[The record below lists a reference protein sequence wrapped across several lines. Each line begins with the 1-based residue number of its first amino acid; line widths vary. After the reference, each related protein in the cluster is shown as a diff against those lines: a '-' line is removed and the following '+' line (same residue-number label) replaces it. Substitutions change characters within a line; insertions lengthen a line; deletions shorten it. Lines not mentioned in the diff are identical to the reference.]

1 MSYND
6 NELRLLINCP
16 DQKGIVFEVTKFISE
31 NNGNIIDSQQHSL
44 GLDSRF
50 FMRLVID
57 AKDFKIPLNQIQEK
71 FSTIANKFSMN
82 YKFSYGTKKMAVFV
96 SKYDHCLYDILQ
108 KNRYGDI
115 KVEIPLIISNHGDL
129 EHVAKNFSI
138 PFKHIAIESNK
149 FKTNEEA
156 KAAQEAKILE
166 ILEPMN
172 IDFIVMARYMQI
184 LSANFISH
192 YPYRI
197 INVHHSFLPSFKGA
211 NPYHQAYNKGV
222 KVIGATAHY
231 ATEELDMGPIIAQ
244 DICHVNYKHSVENYI
259 SIGRDI
265 EELVFARA
273 IKAHAEDKI
282 IVYEGRTI
290 VFN

>member
-1 MSYND
+1 MQKK
-6 NELRLLINCP
+6 ELRLLINCP

-57 AKDFKIPLNQIQEK
+57 ASDLSIPLDKVQEK
-71 FSTIANKFSMN
+71 FQPIAEKFSMN
-82 YKFSYGTKKMAVFV
+82 VKFSYAAKNMAIFV

-108 KNRYGDI
+108 KTRYGDI
-115 KVEIPLIISNHGDL
+115 KVEIPIIISNHAEL
-129 EHVAKNFSI
+129 ESVAKSFNV
-138 PFKHIAIESNK
+138 PFKHVPIETSK
-149 FKTNEEA
+149 HASSAEA
-156 KAAQEAKILE
+156 KKNQEQKILE
-166 ILEPMN
+166 ILAPLK

-184 LSANFISH
+184 LTEDFINH

-197 INVHHSFLPSFKGA
+197 INVHHGFLPSFKGA
-211 NPYHQAYNKGV
+211 HPYKQAYDKGV
-222 KVIGATAHY
+222 KIIGATAHY
-231 ATEELDMGPIIAQ
+231 ATADLDMGPIISQ
-244 DICHVNYKHSVENYI
+244 DVSPVNYKHSVEDYV

-265 EELVFARA
+265 EESVFARA
-273 IKAHAEDKI
+273 IKAHADDKI
-282 IVYEGRTI
+282 IVYEERTI

>member
-1 MSYND
+1 MQKK
-6 NELRLLINCP
+6 ELRLLINCP

-57 AKDFKIPLNQIQEK
+57 ASDLLIPLDKVEEK
-71 FSTIANKFSMN
+71 FQAIADKFSMN
-82 YKFSYGTKKMAVFV
+82 FKFSYGTKNMAVLV

-108 KNRYGDI
+108 KTRYGDI
-115 KVEIPLIISNHGDL
+115 DVNIPIIISNHPEL
-129 EHVAKNFSI
+129 EPVAKSFNV
-138 PFKHIAIESNK
+138 PFKHVAIETNK
-149 FKTNEEA
+149 YGSSAEA
-156 KAAQEAKILE
+156 KKVQEQKILE
-166 ILEPMN
+166 ILAPMK

-184 LSANFISH
+184 LTEDFINH

-197 INVHHSFLPSFKGA
+197 INVHHGFLPSFKGA
-211 NPYHQAYNKGV
+211 HPYKQAYDKGV
-222 KVIGATAHY
+222 KIIGATAHY
-231 ATEELDMGPIIAQ
+231 ATADLDMGPIISQ
-244 DICHVNYKHSVENYI
+244 DVSPVNYKHSVEDYV

-265 EELVFARA
+265 EESVFARA
-273 IKAHAEDKI
+273 IKAHADDKI
-282 IVYEGRTI
+282 IVYEERTI